1 MSPTRRDI
9 LAMIAAAP
17 AAALL
22 PSEAAAH
29 TVPLPPVHL
38 CGIAIVHELTERV
51 RHYPWIE
58 VYADTDTAIVR
69 ATNPEDPEVWV
80 EHVWRDPAS
89 IAAIRVVT
97 DVLQTDWEAGEP

>member
-17 AAALL
+17 VAALL

-38 CGIAIVHELTERV
+38 CGIAIVSAPMERV
-51 RHYPWIE
+51 RHDPWIE
-58 VYADTDTAIVR
+58 FYADSDKAIVR
-69 ATNPEDPEVWV
+69 VTNPEDSEVWT
-80 EHVWRDPAS
+80 EHVSRDPTAIS
-89 IAAIRVVT
+89 SIRVVT
-97 DVLQTDWEAGEP
+97 DLLQEDWEASTP